1 MAFLLTVSA
10 LSQSGQMSESGFY
23 HAECHRFGL
32 DLLTI
37 MNFDNIIRDENRYVQ
52 LEWFNLN

>member
-1 MAFLLTVSA
+1 MAFLLTVLA
-10 LSQSGQMSESGFY
+10 

-32 DLLTI
+32 DLLKI

-52 LEWFNLN
+52 LEWFSLN